1 MAVVDPECRAL
12 ISEASQT
19 SSAPH
24 ADPAEGRQGAACGVG
39 QRKLA
44 SASHTGE
51 APPSVVVSL
60 HFSQPLAQPASEAC
74 VNRQLTNSAAKA
86 ASPLAITLPLGAPI
100 ASTCKA

>member
-24 ADPAEGRQGAACGVG
+24 ADPAERRQGAACGVG

-51 APPSVVVSL
+51 APL
-60 HFSQPLAQPASEAC
+60 L
-74 VNRQLTNSAAKA
+74 L
-86 ASPLAITLPLGAPI
+86 
-100 ASTCKA
+100 

>member
-24 ADPAEGRQGAACGVG
+24 ADPAERRQGA
-39 QRKLA
+39 
-44 SASHTGE
+44 
-51 APPSVVVSL
+51 
-60 HFSQPLAQPASEAC
+60 AQPASEAC
-74 VNRQLTNSAAKA
+74 VNRQLTNTAAKA
-86 ASPLAITLPLGAPI
+86 ASQLAITLPLGAPI